1 MTIEQLRE
9 CSAADLE
16 KMTDE
21 QLLEYFKPYLTAT
34 RPELAKLTQARAKVT
49 GVTKGKASAEEEAM
63 RIAAQFGFNL
73 RL

>member
-1 MTIEQLRE
+1 
-9 CSAADLE
+9 
-16 KMTDE
+16 
-21 QLLEYFKPYLTAT
+21 LLEYFKPYLTAT

-49 GVTKGKASAEEEAM
+49 GTTKGKASAEEEAM